1 MSLKDKIM
9 SISLRTCPSIT
20 SKNEKKK
27 TRPPGTKAWNEHDKK
42 GKDVTKKIS
51 NKKNVLWSGWLAGI
65 IK

>member
-27 TRPPGTKAWNEHDKK
+27 TQPPGTKA
-42 GKDVTKKIS
+42 
-51 NKKNVLWSGWLAGI
+51 
-65 IK
+65 